1 MSINVNV
8 MTSRMRNGVKV
19 IDHDNVRGVTIL
31 PTSFDPAQTTVGEVM
46 EYFSRTLPASFIV
59 PQDRL
64 SVDDN
69 GYYIPYKYLSFS
81 EICPW
86 PPQPPFAPEGAK
98 VDRWRGKRDLFG
110 EEIVGKYFD
119 LEERDDD
126 PEAECFTNRLEDI
139 DSDLT
144 GTYRDVVNM
153 FPDIC
158 FKWSYITKEN
168 IIGEHPINIDIPWN
182 LFPPNTDESS
192 LPREY
197 MRLLDILRN
206 RNSLKFW
213 VDVVQIEED
222 YQQMHGSN
230 RAALT
235 GRWASNINKA
245 AHEISG
251 LRGRSDID
259 FRYLRD
265 DGAIRFPDRVR
276 STIADPNIELAFPTP
291 AQQILEKTY
300 PVDDFKRTF
309 STGGKKYRKKRS
321 KLKRSKSKRS
331 KSKRSKSKRSKTT
344 KKR

>member
-1 MSINVNV
+1 MSIIVNV
-8 MTSRMRNGVKV
+8 LTSKMRNGVKV

-46 EYFSRTLPASFIV
+46 EYFSRTLPASFVV

-64 SVDDN
+64 SLDDN
-69 GYYIPYKYLSFS
+69 GYYIPHKYLSFS

-182 LFPPNTDESS
+182 LFPPNRDESS

-197 MRLLDILRN
+197 RILLATIKRWRTRMTL
-206 RNSLKFW
+206 W
-213 VDVVQIEED
+213 VDVVQIEQD

-235 GRWASNINKA
+235 GRWASHINKA
-245 AHEISG
+245 AHERSG

-276 STIADPNIELAFPTP
+276 SSIADPNISLITTP

-300 PVDDFKRTF
+300 SDSGLQKSFT
-309 STGGKKYRKKRS
+309 TGGKKYRK
-321 KLKRSKSKRS
+321 KRSKSKRS
-331 KSKRSKSKRSKTT
+331 KSKRSKST